1 MAQLELLIRQVET
14 GLWTGGLLSS
24 SASAVAMRHSI
35 ISSRPFNDGHG
46 LETLTPIQLR
56 LQKELQP
63 GHQLRL
69 CAYCTFSCRRPEHR
83 GHSRSRIAQ
92 IIDVSSRKGLFLKS
106 IIRPGGD

>member
-14 GLWTGGLLSS
+14 DLWTGGLLSS

-46 LETLTPIQLR
+46 LETLTPTQLR
-56 LQKELQP
+56 LRKELQP

-69 CAYCTFSCRRPEHR
+69 CA
-83 GHSRSRIAQ
+83 HSRVDALNTGSLPVQHCADHRCILEERQ
-92 IIDVSSRKGLFLKS
+92 LFY
-106 IIRPGGD
+106 